1 MVMTGGRS
9 PIVLYNGT
17 DDLKPPI
24 GSIAHAND
32 ADMCDWPDWQL
43 HAAYAVVPQVRLFK
57 DSWSYDAEAQES
69 GERRPNSHL
78 LVRVF
83 FQNDLDVSCCQAF
96 IVSKRAVT
104 VEMQCGEP
112 NVWRQDV

>member
-1 MVMTGGRS
+1 M
-9 PIVLYNGT
+9 
-17 DDLKPPI
+17 
-24 GSIAHAND
+24 
-32 ADMCDWPDWQL
+32 
-43 HAAYAVVPQVRLFK
+43 RLFR

-78 LVRVF
+78 LVLVF
-83 FQNDLDVSCCQAF
+83 FQSDLDVSCCQAF
-96 IVSKRAVT
+96 IVSKPAVT